1 MGRAAVILF
10 CAAAAVSSALPGPTA
25 AQIPR
30 VEAKPVTVTATIEA
44 IDKDARVVTLK
55 GPKGQSVD
63 VKAPDAMEGFNTLR
77 VGDQVSA
84 TYYEAIAL
92 QVRRPGDPARSQAPE
107 TTVRRQELKP
117 GSETRRQQTVTA
129 TVDTVDGASSIVTVK
144 RSDGRAL
151 TIPVADP
158 TQLQNLKSGDTVD
171 VTYYES
177 LFVKVARP
185 KKN

>member
-1 MGRAAVILF
+1 MIVPLL
-10 CAAAAVSSALPGPTA
+10 CAAAVLAATSRGSAAPQSA
-25 AQIPR
+25 RIDS
-30 VEAKPVTVTATIEA
+30 KPVTVAATIEA

-77 VGDQVSA
+77 VGDEVSA
-84 TYYEAIAL
+84 TYFEAIAL
-92 QVRRPGDPARSQAPE
+92 QVRKPGDPARSEAPE
-107 TTVRRQELKP
+107 TSVRRQELKP
-117 GSETRRQQTVTA
+117 GSETRRQQTVTG
-129 TVDTVDGASSIVTVK
+129 TVSAVQASAVTVK
-144 RSDGRAL
+144 RPDGREL

-158 TQLQNLKSGDTVD
+158 RQLQNLKPGDAVD